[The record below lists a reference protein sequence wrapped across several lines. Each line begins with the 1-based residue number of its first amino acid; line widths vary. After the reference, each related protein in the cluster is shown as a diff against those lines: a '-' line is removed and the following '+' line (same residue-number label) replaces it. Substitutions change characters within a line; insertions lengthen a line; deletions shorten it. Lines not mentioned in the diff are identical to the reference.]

1 MSKSTS
7 SSRTGPHLGRPTSLC
22 LACSW
27 CSTLWVT
34 SGPGDRRGDRTED
47 LSYPFH
53 KLGRQPQ
60 LSATQGPSQRM
71 STTKEDLSQMLRPH
85 MTLNSTPPWQP
96 QEEAEVLS
104 SWL

>member
-7 SSRTGPHLGRPTSLC
+7 SSRTGPHLSRPASLC

-27 CSTLWVT
+27 CSMPWVT

-47 LSYPFH
+47 LDHPFH
-53 KLGRQPQ
+53 KLGRHPQ
-60 LSATQGPSQRM
+60 LSATRGPSQRM
-71 STTKEDLSQMLRPH
+71 LSEKEDLSQMLCPH
-85 MTLNSTPPWQP
+85 MTLSSTPPWWP

-104 SWL
+104 S